1 MTASGVALID
11 TGPLVALLDA
21 DDARHEACLEAFSE
35 LSSPP
40 VTTWPVLTEASY
52 LLAEVPGGPLAL
64 LELVRR
70 GAVMVSPLD
79 AADLP
84 RLAQLL
90 AKYADLPADLADCS
104 LVRVAEREGLR
115 TILTLDRRD
124 FGTYRLHGRSA
135 FTILP

>member
-1 MTASGVALID
+1 MTAPGVALID

-21 DDARHEACLEAFSE
+21 ADAHHERCVAAFRE
-35 LSSPP
+35 LVAPP

-52 LLAEVPGGPLAL
+52 LLADVPGGPAAL

-70 GAVMVSPLD
+70 GAVTVSQLD
-79 AADLP
+79 AADVP

-104 LVRVAEREGLR
+104 LLRVAEREGLR

-124 FGTYRLHGRSA
+124 FGTYRLPGRTA
-135 FTILP
+135 LTILP